1 MIACGLLAYFLPRLA
16 LSSRFSIAVFL
27 EALWEVIENT
37 EFVINRYRGANIMF
51 EYQGDT
57 IANSLGDIASF
68 SVGFWL
74 ARRLGVRCSIIVF
87 VVTEIVLLL
96 CIRDNLLLSAA
107 MLIYPAE
114 VVKSWQLGPK

>member
-1 MIACGLLAYFLPRLA
+1 MVACGLLAYFLPRLA
-16 LSSRFSIAVFL
+16 LQWRLCIAVL
-27 EALWEVIENT
+27 AEATWEVVENT

-51 EYQGDT
+51 DYHGDT
-57 IANSLGDIASF
+57 VANSLGDIISF
-68 SVGFWL
+68 AVGFWL
-74 ARRLGVRCSIIVF
+74 ARRIGLRCSIIVF
-87 VVTEIVLLL
+87 IVTEIVLLI